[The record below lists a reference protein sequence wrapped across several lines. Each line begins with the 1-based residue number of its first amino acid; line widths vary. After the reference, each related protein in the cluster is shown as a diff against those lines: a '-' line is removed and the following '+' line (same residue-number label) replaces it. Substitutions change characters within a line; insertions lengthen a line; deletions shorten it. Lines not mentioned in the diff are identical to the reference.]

1 MPTMN
6 RHSLKSRHQVIQQ
19 QGGSL
24 LEVLI
29 TVLIVSFGLLS
40 MAGMQAYSVAV
51 NASSTNRAVAVA
63 MATDYADMA
72 RANATAF
79 AAGWYDR
86 AANFNG
92 SNRTVTALPANQI
105 CAFPACTVTTLA
117 DYERNMTLAR
127 MKAALPA
134 GDFVMA
140 RVVTGGLVSTRQADL
155 WVMWLEQELNTDKD
169 AVGASKEKS
178 QDNCPQHVRTL
189 NPLPRC
195 FYMRVSL

>member
-1 MPTMN
+1 MLTMN
-6 RHSLKSRHQVIQQ
+6 RHPFKNRRQGIQQ
-19 QGGSL
+19 HGGSL

-63 MATDYADMA
+63 MATDYSDMV

-79 AAGWYDR
+79 AAGLYDN
-86 AANFNG
+86 AANFTA
-92 SNRTVTALPANQI
+92 SNRTVTALPANQV

-117 DYERNMTLAR
+117 NYERNMTLTR
-127 MKAALPA
+127 LKAALPA
-134 GDFVMA
+134 GEFVMT
-140 RVVTGGLVSTRQADL
+140 RVVTGGVTSTRQADL

-169 AVGASKEKS
+169 SDGTSKEKS
-178 QDNCPQHVRTL
+178 QDNCPQNVRTL

-195 FYMRVSL
+195 FYMRISL